1 MTTPTQPL
9 DLHAGARKIAEDWA
23 SDSFDGSVM
32 IEEIVALAE
41 AHAAEHAAPLREAM
55 EAARAKLESLAEH
68 MPQLHC
74 LPVLNVVDG
83 ALAPGAGD
91 RWAARHALLEKVAEA
106 ATAWLAEKRSLD
118 SASHASIMRGGEGT
132 VCANGLYDA
141 EQRLADAL
149 AALDAQEKR

>member
-1 MTTPTQPL
+1 VTTPTQPL

-41 AHAAEHAAPLREAM
+41 AHAAEHAAPLREAL

-83 ALAPGAGD
+83 ALAPGAGAQ
-91 RWAARHALLEKVAEA
+91 WAARHALLEAVVAA
-106 ATAWLAEKRSLD
+106 AREVDRWCEVTGVDSGCQRAAELTR
-118 SASHASIMRGGEGT
+118 
-132 VCANGLYDA
+132 
-141 EQRLADAL
+141 AL
-149 AALDAQEKR
+149 SALDAQEET